1 MKRIIMTEIKV
12 VNKFNNNNNKK
23 KNNRNVDA
31 TAGKTLEIIL
41 KEMTAASHLAGP
53 LLKGAKKGQN

>member
-12 VNKFNNNNNKK
+12 VNKFNNNNKK
-23 KNNRNVDA
+23 KKNRNVDA

>member
-23 KNNRNVDA
+23 KNRNVDA